1 MNGIIEKGNKRNKF
15 IKQGVFLLWYIFG
28 TLVLGAAA
36 FFTGEIV
43 TFAMLGIVLIALNN
57 INMNLKKLIQIK
69 ESEQ

>member
-1 MNGIIEKGNKRNKF
+1 M
-15 IKQGVFLLWYIFG
+15 WYIFG
-28 TLVLGAAA
+28 VLILGAAA

-69 ESEQ
+69 ESEN